1 MPLMNDVAHTV
12 MADPWWTW
20 AVLALVVSY
29 CLGSLYLVHVQIVGR
44 DLRGFG
50 VRLKTRARLSLEK
63 SGYVG
68 ALMARHTLLVTMN
81 VLALNLSLNLLATI
95 RAASD
100 AGTFGLL
107 KQALGLLAF
116 VCAAEVLMIAAIIL
130 ALSNAVIRLAED
142 DAP

>member
-50 VRLKTRARLSLEK
+50 DRLKTRARLSLEK

-81 VLALNLSLNLLATI
+81 VLSLNLLATI